1 MEGKMKASHYILIA
15 LVTLTMLLI
24 AERVI
29 ERLDRR
35 PIIKPIGVETIYDH
49 RNGSEIIFRYAIDGR
64 DCLVY
69 LRDQDHLDE
78 FIDYLKEVGEIR

>member
-1 MEGKMKASHYILIA
+1 MKAAHYILIA
-15 LVTLTMLLI
+15 LVILTMMLI

-29 ERLDRR
+29 ERLDHR

-69 LRDQDHLDE
+69 LKDQDQLDD
-78 FIDYLKEVGEIR
+78 FIEYLKQVGNIK

>member
-1 MEGKMKASHYILIA
+1 MRAAQYICIGI
-15 LVTLTMLLI
+15 VTLTMLLL
-24 AERVI
+24 AERVV
-29 ERLDRR
+29 ERLDHR

-69 LRDQDHLDE
+69 LRDQDQLDE
-78 FIDYLKEVGEIR
+78 FIEYLKEVGEIK